1 MAYDITVIR
10 PELREEQVR
19 PRGRDLAPHERKA
32 ARRALRTLHALE
44 IMAVT
49 IYRCQ
54 ISKPVTPLNTALTAA
69 MANEMTHMQDFQTR
83 LFEYG
88 FTPDKARGRFLL
100 VGYALGLGSR
110 IMGPKRMLRTGIWA
124 EKKAVEHYGRLLASA
139 PWDEETRAV
148 IEKDRADE
156 QGHIAKW
163 EGFLAA
169 GPGAR

>member
-10 PELREEQVR
+10 PELREEQVQ

-32 ARRALRTLHALE
+32 ARGALRTLHALE

-54 ISKPVTPLNTALTAA
+54 ITKAATPLNTALTAA

-88 FTPDKARGRFLL
+88 FTPDKARARFLL

-110 IMGPKRMLRTGIWA
+110 MMGPKRMLRTGIWA
-124 EKKAVEHYGRLLASA
+124 EKKAVDHYGRLLAVA
-139 PWDEETRAV
+139 PWDDDTRAF
-148 IEKDRADE
+148 IERDRADE

-169 GPGAR
+169 GPGAW